1 MSYEEAQ
8 LEVAKK
14 YDFDKWDECISEAY
28 MNNEF
33 RVMYDTDP
41 HKLFMEVAEIYA
53 NAKAEAKWNEV
64 KKEQLV
70 DFHIGVMKLGL
81 IAEGD
86 KKWHECYESPI
97 RRIAEKYYDESFKPE
112 FKP

>member
-28 MNNEF
+28 INNEF

-53 NAKAEAKWNEV
+53 NAKAKAKWNEGAD
-64 KKEQLV
+64 EQL
-70 DFHIGVMKLGL
+70 LL
-81 IAEGD
+81 IRKHLARVPNG
-86 KKWHECYESPI
+86 YEFITLDNAP
-97 RRIAEKYYDESFKPE
+97 KPE